1 MWHRGDMQI
10 RSWLSTAGLSTLG
23 LGLIAVGVVGILLP
37 VLPGIIPI
45 AAGISVLARRFTWA
59 ERIVTSIRG
68 RLPGGS

>member
-1 MWHRGDMQI
+1 MWHRGGMQI

-23 LGLIAVGVVGILLP
+23 VSLITLGVVGILLP

-59 ERIVTSIRG
+59 ERIVTSVRG
-68 RLPGGS
+68 RLPGAS

>member
-1 MWHRGDMQI
+1 MQP
-10 RSWLSTAGLSTLG
+10 RSWLSTARVSTLG
-23 LGLIAVGVVGILLP
+23 GGLIALGVIGILLP

-59 ERIVTSIRG
+59 DRIVTNVRE